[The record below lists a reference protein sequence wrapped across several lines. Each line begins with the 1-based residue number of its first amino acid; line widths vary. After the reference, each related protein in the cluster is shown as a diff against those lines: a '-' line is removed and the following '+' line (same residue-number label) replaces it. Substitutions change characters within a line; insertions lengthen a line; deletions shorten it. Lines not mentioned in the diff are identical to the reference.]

1 MTRSRNL
8 RAVAALFWAGNR
20 NKLLAGALLSLAT
33 VLCGIALLGLS
44 GWFIAATAIA
54 GLSVATALAFDV
66 FAPSA
71 GIRFLALARTA
82 SRYGERIVTHDA
94 TLEVLA
100 ELRER
105 LFRGWAVAGAARA
118 MMARPARLLFR
129 LTIDIDALDSL
140 YLRVMVPLFSAAGAA
155 LVAGLAL
162 GFIDVRLGL
171 GVALF
176 LLAVGLGLPAFAARH
191 AERPARRRAHAL
203 EVLRARSIDLVR
215 GQGELVM
222 AGRLD
227 AQSMSI
233 AEADARLADADD
245 AMNRTETGVSV
256 ALGVAGAVLL
266 AAVLLVVAT
275 LAEAGQIGAPVA
287 ALALLVALTATEPFT
302 ALRRGAVELG
312 RTLMAVRR
320 VGPRLNGEESAP
332 ANKTPQDAGIA
343 IRLEGVTARHPGAA
357 EVALAD
363 VSLRIER
370 GERIALVGQSG
381 AGKSSLLSVIAG
393 ELAADQGDVA
403 SLPATLFTQRTEL
416 FHDTLRGN
424 LALANPAA
432 DDDAMLAVLGAAG
445 LSRHLANLPAGLDT
459 WLGEGGAGFSSGQAR
474 RLAMAR
480 LVLRDAPVWLLDEPT
495 EGLDRETANDV
506 IARVANYASGKTLM
520 VSTHIRREAEGAD
533 RILHMNN
540 GRIVADVRRGTAD
553 YESLLDGLRPD

>member
-1 MTRSRNL
+1 
-8 RAVAALFWAGNR
+8 
-20 NKLLAGALLSLAT
+20 
-33 VLCGIALLGLS
+33 
-44 GWFIAATAIA
+44 
-54 GLSVATALAFDV
+54 
-66 FAPSA
+66 
-71 GIRFLALARTA
+71 
-82 SRYGERIVTHDA
+82 
-94 TLEVLA
+94 
-100 ELRER
+100 
-105 LFRGWAVAGAARA
+105 
-118 MMARPARLLFR
+118 
-129 LTIDIDALDSL
+129 
-140 YLRVMVPLFSAAGAA
+140 
-155 LVAGLAL
+155 
-162 GFIDVRLGL
+162 
-171 GVALF
+171 
-176 LLAVGLGLPAFAARH
+176 
-191 AERPARRRAHAL
+191 
-203 EVLRARSIDLVR
+203 
-215 GQGELVM
+215 M

-363 VSLRIER
+363 VSLRIDR

-432 DDDAMLAVLGAAG
+432 DDDAMLVALGAAG
-445 LSRHLANLPAGLDT
+445 LSRHFATLPAGLDT

>member
-140 YLRVMVPLFSAAGAA
+140 YLRVMVPLFSAAGAT

-176 LLAVGLGLPAFAARH
+176 LLAVGLGVPAFAACH

-233 AEADARLADADD
+233 AEADARLANADD

-320 VGPRLNGEESAP
+320 VGPRLNGEENAP
-332 ANKTPQDAGIA
+332 ASKTPQEAGIA
-343 IRLEGVTARHPGAA
+343 IRLEGVTARHAGAA

-363 VSLRIER
+363 VSLCIER

-393 ELAADQGDVA
+393 ELAADQGDVG

-416 FHDTLRGN
+416 FHDTLRSN

-432 DDDAMLAVLGAAG
+432 DDDAMLAALGAAG
-445 LSRHLANLPAGLDT
+445 LSRHLASLPDGLDT